1 MSLRFLALGLAAM
14 SLGVSAHASGTSCEQ
29 LKQLPLSDTSIE
41 GTVVPAGEYK
51 NPAAAYMPAIALPAH
66 CRVRGTIKPTSD
78 SDIKF
83 EVWLP
88 LQQWNGKLQGSDNG
102 GFAGSINVPA
112 LAISVKRGYAG
123 VSSDTGHVASVAEDA
138 SWAKGHPEKVVDFA
152 HRAIHLMTVNA
163 KAIVNAFYGQ
173 APKRSYFAG
182 CSNGGRQALM
192 TAQRYP
198 DDYDGIVAGA
208 PAHDWTHLMMSFAW
222 NTKALSAPGGFIPGT
237 MAPAIQAAVNEQC
250 DALDGV
256 KDGLVAAPQSCTLD
270 PNKLLCTA
278 GKSEACLT
286 PTQMQALQA
295 IHRGPHTSKG
305 VRLYPGFPP
314 GAEVGAPLPGMGW
327 DGWIFG
333 QEPGGTGQGRFALNF
348 MRYIVTG
355 DEGWRVT
362 AFDPDKDASTID
374 ARFAPI
380 FNATDPNLSRF
391 AARGGKLILFHGMAD
406 PAIPVGSSID
416 YFESVGRKMGAP
428 ERDKVVKMFL
438 VPGMQHCVGGPG
450 PSIMGGLGAAVQ
462 PPDPSTD
469 LSAALETW
477 VEQGKA
483 PESVRVIK
491 PKKLAVAFADP
502 RAAGVERS
510 GLLCAYPKRAK
521 WNGTGDASDAASYG
535 CVSEN

>member
-1 MSLRFLALGLAAM
+1 MSSRVLALGLSAM
-14 SLGVSAHASGTSCEQ
+14 VLGMSAHASGTSCEQ
-29 LKQLPLSDTSIE
+29 LKQLSLSDTSIE
-41 GTVVPAGEYK
+41 GTLVPAGEYK
-51 NPAAAYMPAIALPAH
+51 DPAAAFMPPIALPAH

-88 LQQWNGKLQGSDNG
+88 LEQWNGKLQGSDNG
-102 GFAGSINVPA
+102 GFAGTLNIAGLA
-112 LAISVKRGYAG
+112 LSVKRGYAG
-123 VSSDTGHVASVAEDA
+123 VTTDTGHAASVAEDA
-138 SWAKGHPEKVVDFA
+138 SWAKGHPEKLVDFA

-163 KAIVNAFYGQ
+163 KAIVKAFYGE

-208 PAHDWTHLMMSFAW
+208 PAHDWTRLMMSFAW
-222 NTKALSAPGGFIPGT
+222 NTKALSAPGAFIPGT
-237 MAPAIQAAVNEQC
+237 MASTIQAAVNQQC

-256 KDGLVAAPQSCTLD
+256 KDGLVAAPQSCTVD
-270 PNKLLCTA
+270 PKKLLCTA

-286 PTQMQALQA
+286 APQMAALQA
-295 IHRGPHTSKG
+295 IYRGPHTSKG

-314 GAEVGAPLPGMGW
+314 GAEVGVPLPGMGW

-355 DEGWRVT
+355 DESWQVT
-362 AFDPDKDASTID
+362 AFDPDKDSAASD
-374 ARFAPI
+374 ARFASLM
-380 FNATDPNLSRF
+380 NATNPDLSRF
-391 AARGGKLILFHGMAD
+391 AARGGKLIMYHGMAD
-406 PAIPVGSSID
+406 PAIPMGSSID
-416 YFESVGRKMGAP
+416 YFESVGRKMGAS
-428 ERDKVVKMFL
+428 ERDKLLKMFL

-450 PSIMGGLGAAVQ
+450 PSIMGGLGAAMQ
-462 PPDPSTD
+462 PADPNTD
-469 LSAALETW
+469 LSAALEAW

-491 PKKLAVAFADP
+491 PKKLALAFENP

-521 WNGTGDASDAASYG
+521 WNGTGDVNDAASYT
-535 CVSEN
+535 CVSEK

>member
-1 MSLRFLALGLAAM
+1 MNQRTLALGLSAI
-14 SLGVSAHASGTSCEQ
+14 SLAVSSHAWGTSCEELNQ
-29 LKQLPLSDTSIE
+29 LALADTSIE
-41 GTVVPAGEYK
+41 ATRVPAGDYK
-51 NPAAAYMPAIALPAH
+51 NAAAPFMPAIALPAH

-88 LQQWNGKLQGSDNG
+88 LEQWNGKLQGSDNG

-123 VSSDTGHVASVAEDA
+123 VSTDTGHAASVAEDA
-138 SWAKGHPEKVVDFA
+138 SWAKGHPEKLVDFA

-163 KAIVNAFYGQ
+163 KAIVKVFYGQ

-192 TAQRYP
+192 AAQRYP

-208 PAHDWTHLMMSFAW
+208 PAHDWTRLMMSFAW
-222 NTKALSAPGGFIPGT
+222 NTKALSTSGAFIPGT
-237 MAPAIQAAVNEQC
+237 MAPAIQAEVNEQC

-256 KDGLVAAPQSCTLD
+256 KDGVLAAPQSCTLD
-270 PNKLLCTA
+270 PKKLRCAA
-278 GKSEACLT
+278 GQSEGCLT
-286 PTQMQALQA
+286 PPQVEALQA
-295 IHRGPHTSKG
+295 IYRGPHTSKG

-314 GAEVGAPLPGMGW
+314 GAEVGVPLPGMGW

-348 MRYIVTG
+348 MRYVVTG
-355 DEGWRVT
+355 DEGWHVT
-362 AFDPDKDASTID
+362 AFDPDKDAPSID
-374 ARFAPI
+374 ARFASLM
-380 FNATDPNLSRF
+380 NATDPDLSRF

-406 PAIPVGSSID
+406 PAIPVGSSVD
-416 YFESVGRKMGAP
+416 YFESVGRTMGSS
-428 ERDKVVKMFL
+428 ERDKTVKMFL
-438 VPGMQHCVGGPG
+438 APGMQHCVGGPG

-462 PPDPSTD
+462 PADPATD
-469 LSAALETW
+469 LSAALEVW

-483 PESVRVIK
+483 PESVRAIT
-491 PKKLAVAFADP
+491 PKKFTVAFVDP

-510 GLLCAYPKRAK
+510 GLLCPYPKRAK
-521 WNGTGDASDAASYG
+521 WNGTGNPGDAASYTCASG
-535 CVSEN
+535 N